1 MPISRAALSENIIS
15 HEYNLFESRWT
26 AEDLIKVDM
35 TLRFDKEF
43 SFYGNVLNQ
52 IRAIKGITIAKA
64 DEAGLVKISPD
75 KRLVLLHL
83 KFMPDRPLSQ
93 YIYYIKTELKK
104 IKDKDGDRVLSIDLK
119 SIPEK
124 TKS

>member
-1 MPISRAALSENIIS
+1 
-15 HEYNLFESRWT
+15 
-26 AEDLIKVDM
+26 
-35 TLRFDKEF
+35 
-43 SFYGNVLNQ
+43 
-52 IRAIKGITIAKA
+52 
-64 DEAGLVKISPD
+64 
-75 KRLVLLHL
+75 
-83 KFMPDRPLSQ
+83 MPDRPLSQ